1 MKPINKI
8 MVAIIGIVIICIAV
22 SYYNV
27 LKHYKLQQVTY
38 DLPEEFN
45 PQTIS
50 HDRSDATQGQYS
62 SGSHNPY
69 NDRLVM
75 SQQTSFLHQIG
86 T

>member
-8 MVAIIGIVIICIAV
+8 IVAIIGIVIICIAV

-27 LKHYKLQQVTY
+27 LKHYRLQQITY

-50 HDRSDATQGQYS
+50 HDRSDATQMMVVYDTLS
-62 SGSHNPY
+62 NTY
-69 NDRLVM
+69 IFEFMDK
-75 SQQTSFLHQIG
+75 
-86 T
+86 